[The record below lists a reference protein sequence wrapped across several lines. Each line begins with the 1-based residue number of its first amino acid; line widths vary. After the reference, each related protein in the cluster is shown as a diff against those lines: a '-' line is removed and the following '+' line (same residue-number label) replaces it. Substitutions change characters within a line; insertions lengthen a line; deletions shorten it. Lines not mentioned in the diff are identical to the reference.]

1 MNTIAPPKFKR
12 AYRRTPPSGRRGS
25 RSRKKRSASP
35 IVIALSAFGAFSVI
49 AGAVALS
56 ISSRPAEAA
65 TAPVARANFLP
76 PAAEQEKAEDRTRL
90 ALDCLAG
97 FFGETTELSR
107 LASLRQYPGLGQTYS
122 AHHKEILAL
131 SRLNPSPGGNLR
143 QKDGYVGIPLAF
155 PGKTGRIAWVEIRGA
170 TARIDLDSLIGLGD
184 VPWADLA
191 TLPDGKEVFL
201 RGFLKSVPDEE
212 RHVEFISPDGTVTIR
227 LATAA
232 PPGFSGPRPARVT
245 IRSEGSGPLHGK
257 SWRVVKFHGWD
268 WVGDSGTPAIL
279 HDE

>member
-25 RSRKKRSASP
+25 RSRKKKSASP
-35 IVIALSAFGAFSVI
+35 LVIALSALGGCAVI
-49 AGAVALS
+49 AGVVALS
-56 ISSRPAEAA
+56 ISSRPAEAT
-65 TAPVARANFLP
+65 TAPVARAKFLP
-76 PAAEQEKAEDRTRL
+76 PAADQEKTENRTRL

-97 FFGETTELSR
+97 FFGETTELAR

-131 SRLNPSPGGNLR
+131 SHLDPSPGGNLR

-155 PGKTGRIAWVEIRGA
+155 PGKTERVAWVEIIGT
-170 TARIDLDSLIGLGD
+170 TARVDLDSLIGLGD
-184 VPWADLA
+184 VPWANLA

-201 RGFLKSVPDEE
+201 RGFLNSVSEDD
-212 RHVEFISPDGTVTIR
+212 RHVEFISPDGFLTIR
-227 LATAA
+227 LSAT
-232 PPGFSGPRPARVT
+232 PTSGLSRPRPARVT
-245 IRSEGSGPLHGK
+245 IRSEGSGAFHGK

-268 WVGDSGTPAIL
+268 WL
-279 HDE
+279 HDTVTHTG